1 MDILT
6 LFVIVPVITVI
17 ILGFAKDLKQARVI
31 ALIGMLVQF
40 GMSVNLIFAYIK
52 ERSVNT
58 DIMVFVKDYAWFES
72 FNIHYIIGVDAISVV
87 MIALTLV
94 SAETATVRPKSPG
107 VSSTT
112 IEVENDIG

>member
-40 GMSVNLIFAYIK
+40 GMSVNLVFAYIK

-58 DIMVFVKDYAWFES
+58 DIMVFMKDYAWFDS

-87 MIALTLV
+87 MIALTSPLV
-94 SAETATVRPKSPG
+94 IVPNSVIALCKKCSFAS
-107 VSSTT
+107 
-112 IEVENDIG
+112 